1 MIDHWELEVRST
13 ATRPDKLIEILEGAG
28 AQVRQ
33 GTDALFLTHPYIRP
47 EDAHE
52 VALQRAEKLVQSLN
66 FLIRRLHGAQAR
78 IVLKDLVGFSPD
90 GGRYLFASAHD
101 GIAFSCDLEIEARD
115 AKGELIHPPELPT
128 ERWRDLLLEDESV
141 STVCEL
147 LSRSPLGWNDLY
159 RSLEI
164 IAEDVGGNHKILEL
178 GWATKESLRRFK
190 HTANSPATI
199 GLDARHGVDQGEPP
213 LAPMIHSEAVALM
226 DTIVYQWM
234 WSKT

>member
-1 MIDHWELEVRST
+1 MIDHWELEVTST
-13 ATRPDKLIEILEGAG
+13 ATRPAKFIEILEGAG
-28 AQVRQ
+28 AHVRE
-33 GTDALFLTHPYIRP
+33 GTDSLFLTHPYIRS

-52 VALQRAEKLVQSLN
+52 VALQRARKLIQSLN

-90 GGRYLFASAHD
+90 GGRYLFASAHE
-101 GIAFSCDLEIEARD
+101 GIVFSCEVDIEVRN
-115 AKGELIHPPELPT
+115 AKGELIPPPELPT
-128 ERWRDLLLEDESV
+128 DRWRELLLEDKNV

-164 IAEDVGGNHKILEL
+164 IAEDVGGNHKIVEL

-190 HTANSPATI
+190 HTANSPATL

>member
-1 MIDHWELEVRST
+1 MIDHWELEVTTT
-13 ATRPDKLIEILEGAG
+13 ATRPAKLTEILEGAG
-28 AQVRQ
+28 ASVRQ
-33 GTDALFLTHPYIRP
+33 GTDSLFLTDPYIRP
-47 EDAHE
+47 GDTHE
-52 VALQRAEKLVQSLN
+52 VALQRAKKLVLSFN
-66 FLIRRLHGAQAR
+66 FLIRRLHGTQVR
-78 IVLKDLVGFSPD
+78 IVLKDLVGFNAD

-101 GIAFSCDLEIEARD
+101 GIVFSCEVEIEARN
-115 AKGELIHPPELPT
+115 AKGELIPAPELPT
-128 ERWRDLLLEDESV
+128 DRWKDLLLEDTSV

-147 LSRSPLGWNDLY
+147 LSHSSLGWNDLY

-164 IAEDVGGNHKILEL
+164 IAEDVGGNHKIVEL

-213 LAPMIHSEAVALM
+213 LAPMIHSEAVALLE
-226 DTIVYQWM
+226 TLVYQWM